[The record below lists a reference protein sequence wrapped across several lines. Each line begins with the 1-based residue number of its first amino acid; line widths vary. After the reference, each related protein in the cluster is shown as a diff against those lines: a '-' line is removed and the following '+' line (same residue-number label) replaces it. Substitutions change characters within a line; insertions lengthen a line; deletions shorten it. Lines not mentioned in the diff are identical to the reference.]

1 MVIEITAGGQ
11 SADSTPSSG
20 AQEHL
25 TSGNQTGQPDTVSLD
40 TEAQQGS
47 SRDTGTFFTS
57 IFYFVI

>member
-11 SADSTPSSG
+11 PAADSTPSSG

-25 TSGNQTGQPDTVSLD
+25 AAGDHSGEPNTTDLD

-47 SRDTGTFFTS
+47 SRHTGTFFTS
-57 IFYFVI
+57 IFIS